1 MDHSLPLIS
10 TLVIAFTLALVLGYA
25 AERIFRAPALVGYL
39 LAGIAAGKYTPG
51 VFADPALAGQL
62 SEIGVMLLMFGVGL
76 HFSFGD
82 LLKVKGIAVPGAV
95 LQMTIATLLGGA
107 AAHFLWGW
115 HWGEALVLGMC
126 LSCASTVV
134 LIKALEVRGILS
146 SRDGQIAVGWLVV
159 EDIATVVILVLL
171 PVLASLSGSGEQS
184 LSAGDVLWLI
194 AKTLFNVAAFAALM
208 LLIGRRVLPLALGAI
223 ARTGSRE
230 LFTLFILAAALGVA
244 YGAAGIFSVSFAL
257 GAFFAGA
264 VMRESSLAHR
274 AASETLPFQDAFS
287 VLFFVGVGMMFDW
300 HILVESPL
308 QLLAVLIVILAG
320 KSLTAFALVHLMG
333 HPLRTA
339 LTVSAALAQIGEFSF
354 ILAVEAQSLGLADGH
369 TVNLIVGAAIL
380 SIALNPVLF
389 SSLPR
394 VRSLLTK
401 RWEWARRAARREQ
414 PLRIADGVPEASGGQ
429 LVLIA
434 GSTPAAFGVM
444 RRLSASGA
452 AVCGL
457 VHGEKEAERLR
468 ESGIR
473 AMHGSGTDAQM
484 LLRAG
489 VMSARLLVIFE
500 APSEALRIAEIA
512 RALNAELHVTAVG
525 GDEELWKEIPE
536 KSGLRFIC
544 PEEAAVRHIA
554 ETVRSALE
562 KGTGAGM
569 PAGRSAA
576 AEG

>member
-1 MDHSLPLIS
+1 MEHSLPLIS

-39 LAGIAAGKYTPG
+39 AAGIAAGEYTPG
-51 VFADPALAGQL
+51 VFADPELAEQL

-95 LQMTIATLLGGA
+95 LQMAIATLLGGT
-107 AAHFLWGW
+107 AAHFFWGW
-115 HWGEALVLGMC
+115 HWGAALVLGLC

-171 PVLASLSGSGEQS
+171 PVLAGLSGSGGQS
-184 LSAGDVLWLI
+184 LSAAEVLWLI
-194 AKTLFNVAAFAALM
+194 AKTLFNVAAFIALM

-308 QLLAVLIVILAG
+308 ELLTVLAVILIG
-320 KSLTAFALVHLMG
+320 KSLTAFALVHFMG
-333 HPLRTA
+333 YPLRTS
-339 LTVSAALAQIGEFSF
+339 LTVGAALAQIGEFSF
-354 ILAVEAQSLGLADGH
+354 ILVVQAQSLGLADKNA
-369 TVNLIVGAAIL
+369 VNLIVGAAIL

-389 SSLPR
+389 SSLGR
-394 VRSLLTK
+394 ARALLTK
-401 RWEWARRAARREQ
+401 RWEWARRAARREEVF
-414 PLRIADGVPEASGGQ
+414 RVEDGAAEPAGERSV
-429 LVLIA
+429 LVV
-434 GSTPAAFGVM
+434 GSSPAACGVM
-444 RRLSASGA
+444 RRLSAAGVP
-452 AVCGL
+452 VCGL
-457 VHGEKEAERLR
+457 VHGEKEAAGLR
-468 ESGIR
+468 EGGIR
-473 AMHGSGTDAQM
+473 ALTGSGTDAQK
-484 LLRAG
+484 LLTAG
-489 VMSARLLVIFE
+489 VMNARLMVIFE
-500 APSEALRIAEIA
+500 TPAEALRIAEIA
-512 RALNAELHVTAVG
+512 RTLNAGLPVTAVG
-525 GDEELWKEIPE
+525 GDEGLWKEVPE
-536 KSGLRFIC
+536 KSGLHFIC
-544 PEEAAVRHIA
+544 PEEAAVRYIA
-554 ETVRSALE
+554 DTVRSALE
-562 KGTGAGM
+562 NGTGAGT
-569 PAGRSAA
+569 PAGRRAA